1 LRRGQ
6 SIDWP
11 TAAGLSALVGLAGAG
26 LVIAAGSAARPSSL
40 VPASRG
46 GFPDWLR
53 GPFSALE
60 LPISHADFVALMI
73 VMSVCYLVT
82 LIAARSVPASAAIAA
97 IGTLHLIFLLAPPL
111 LSADVFGYISF
122 ARLGALHGLNPYL
135 HSASAVTS
143 DPSYAYVRWHH
154 STSPYGPLFMLASYG
169 LAPLGVPAAFWSLKC
184 IAAAAS
190 LACTAL
196 LAKAALRLGRSPVEV
211 AIFFGLNP
219 IVLVWAVGGAH
230 NDLLLMLVVVVGAT
244 LALAGRPG
252 PGLGALVAASG
263 IKAWAALILLFAL
276 LGTRGPRRLLVPALV
291 LCAVAAAA
299 LVGLGGNLLGFARE
313 LSTEQRL
320 VAQHSVPNQLG
331 LLLGLGGLTSG
342 LRIAVVVFLV
352 CAVSGLMV
360 RVARGED
367 WLTGVGWATL
377 VLLLCS
383 AWLLPWYTVWVLP
396 LAALSDSSRL
406 RAGALVFSGY
416 VIVAWVVS

>member
-1 LRRGQ
+1 
-6 SIDWP
+6 
-11 TAAGLSALVGLAGAG
+11 
-26 LVIAAGSAARPSSL
+26 VI
-40 VPASRG
+40 
-46 GFPDWLR
+46 
-53 GPFSALE
+53 
-60 LPISHADFVALMI
+60 
-73 VMSVCYLVT
+73 SVCYLVS
-82 LIAARSVPASAAIAA
+82 LIAARSVPTSAAIAA
-97 IGTLHLIFLLAPPL
+97 IGMLHLAFLLAPPL

-143 DPSYAYVRWHH
+143 DPSYTYVRWHH
-154 STSPYGPLFMLASYG
+154 STSPYGPLFSLASYG
-169 LAPLGVPAAFWSLKC
+169 LAPLGVPAAFWSLKAL
-184 IAAAAS
+184 AAAAS

-196 LAKAALRLGRSPVEV
+196 LAKAARRLGRSPVEA

-244 LALAGRPG
+244 LTVAGRTG

-299 LVGLGGNLLGFARE
+299 LVGFGGHLLGFARE
-313 LSTEQRL
+313 LSAEQRL

-342 LRIAVVVFLV
+342 LRIAAVVCLV
-352 CAVSGLMV
+352 GVVSGLMV
-360 RVARGED
+360 RVVSGED
-367 WLTGVGWATL
+367 WLTGAGCATL
-377 VLLLCS
+377 ALLLCS

-406 RAGALVFSGY
+406 RTGTLVFSCY
-416 VIVAWVVS
+416 VIVSWVVS